1 MVSKKITLLM
11 LLAVVIFLT
20 AFSFVFAQDRELEVD
35 YPDIVGATTPETV
48 STPLP
53 EYIKYIFNFVIVF
66 AGIIMLYALIKGG
79 SLYLTSAGNAANMK
93 LAKDQISSAFLGV
106 VILLGSYIILTT
118 INPRL
123 AILNLPPFIP
133 GTGAPPS
140 GPLLSQEE
148 ASVIYYEIPIGQMV
162 KNGVWKT
169 ELVESMTNTN
179 ATGILDDFEK
189 FLNEEITAGGET
201 SYKISD
207 LNKRLKSLA
216 ETCTCDDLT
225 PLCTK
230 PENFAQETD
239 KAFGCTGDP
248 CKENREAIQEII
260 DTNSKKIQK
269 IKGYKKELE
278 KKLKAFLDEQT
289 KFLNNQEKFAECL
302 RNGFLLSQG
311 DYLQSVRYYEQL
323 GIETEVVQSYV
334 PSRGDPLTFYCTVG
348 GTTFDIPVNPA
359 DLPPLPVAGGSG
371 EIELPP
377 EAVSGLERLSCPGI
391 IPVGEM
397 IDLGLTGSFEVSDN
411 NDYLIGYI
419 DYLMKELKNM
429 GELISEFNEQ
439 NCEVE
444 CKCDTNRCFIPPIGA
459 PCPPFSGCVDPLCMT
474 PPCWPTSPSACEPK
488 ERGMP
493 YYGLPGPIGRP
504 KDPPK
509 TESVTRVSENIKF
522 YEVAVFEVIKA
533 LKTTLTNPPL
543 ILETPQPIPV
553 DLVNITSRV
562 AQFCKND
569 NIEDPTWVMLNCDLA
584 LGNKGPDG
592 NDITECHSYDF
603 FCCTNKQEIAS
614 YYIDE
619 GGDPTLKGKT
629 SYRAAL
635 PSGNTRTSSYSGIDA
650 ALGLASTSNN
660 CANISLETINF
671 MGKTVKVHSQAKES
685 FIGVNN
691 ELSANPSLQ
700 SYFMDWTSGGG
711 GTHNCR
717 VITGGTRMSPHAYG
731 IAIDIKPS
739 QNPYNKPKP
748 ASGCR
753 TTIPQ
758 EAIDIFKK
766 YGFTWGGEWRSLC
779 DAMHF
784 DWMGWKY

>member
-66 AGIIMLYALIKGG
+66 AGIIMLCAVIKGG

-302 RNGFLLSQG
+302 RNGFLLTQG
-311 DYLQSVRYYEQL
+311 DYLQSVRYYEEL
-323 GIETEVVQSYV
+323 GITTEVVQSYV
-334 PSRGDPLTFYCTVG
+334 PSRGDPFTFYCTIG
-348 GTTFDIPVNPA
+348 GTTFDVPVRPE
-359 DLPPLPVAGGSG
+359 DLPPLSVADDVGELDLPAEITSG
-371 EIELPP
+371 FEQ
-377 EAVSGLERLSCPGI
+377 LSCPGI
-391 IPVGEM
+391 VPVSTLVNRVGEEAVVSSEKLDGM
-397 IDLGLTGSFEVSDN
+397 IARIDWLTAEIRDMATLVSQCN
-411 NDYLIGYI
+411 
-419 DYLMKELKNM
+419 
-429 GELISEFNEQ
+429 
-439 NCEVE
+439 
-444 CKCDTNRCFIPPIGA
+444 
-459 PCPPFSGCVDPLCMT
+459 
-474 PPCWPTSPSACEPK
+474 
-488 ERGMP
+488 
-493 YYGLPGPIGRP
+493 
-504 KDPPK
+504 
-509 TESVTRVSENIKF
+509 
-522 YEVAVFEVIKA
+522 
-533 LKTTLTNPPL
+533 
-543 ILETPQPIPV
+543 
-553 DLVNITSRV
+553 
-562 AQFCKND
+562 
-569 NIEDPTWVMLNCDLA
+569 
-584 LGNKGPDG
+584 
-592 NDITECHSYDF
+592 
-603 FCCTNKQEIAS
+603 QE
-614 YYIDE
+614 
-619 GGDPTLKGKT
+619 
-629 SYRAAL
+629 
-635 PSGNTRTSSYSGIDA
+635 
-650 ALGLASTSNN
+650 
-660 CANISLETINF
+660 
-671 MGKTVKVHSQAKES
+671 
-685 FIGVNN
+685 
-691 ELSANPSLQ
+691 
-700 SYFMDWTSGGG
+700 
-711 GTHNCR
+711 
-717 VITGGTRMSPHAYG
+717 
-731 IAIDIKPS
+731 
-739 QNPYNKPKP
+739 
-748 ASGCR
+748 
-753 TTIPQ
+753 
-758 EAIDIFKK
+758 
-766 YGFTWGGEWRSLC
+766 
-779 DAMHF
+779 
-784 DWMGWKY
+784 